1 MVGYI
6 NRFVDFSSLLSDVN
20 IGYINDK
27 PQGNDTIDIS
37 DKSAVSNTMIYSL

>member
-6 NRFVDFSSLLSDVN
+6 NWFVDFSSSLLSGVN
-20 IGYINDK
+20 IGYNK

-37 DKSAVSNTMIYSL
+37 DKRAVSNIMTYSL